1 MASSSPWMVDF
12 LRHKPRGRI
21 FFGWYVLAATVV
33 LNIFVGGTL
42 AYGFPVFFQAMLAE
56 FGWSLAAAAFAYGIL
71 QLEGGALAPL
81 YGWILDRWGT
91 RGPLLIGTAV
101 GALGFFVLS
110 QTNSLG
116 EFYVGFALAGLG
128 FGIYWSGGMAAA
140 ANWFEAKRTRAMGI
154 SLVGYG
160 LAGFLVPGLA
170 LGVDTFGWRAVLA
183 GIAAAAIII
192 CAPLCLVIRHR
203 PERYGLAVDGDD
215 LTTTSRTMLP
225 AQESSQAA
233 PRSLTGSE
241 AIRTRAFWLC
251 SLIYTTSWLPLAVTI
266 PHLLV
271 YLADVGIQDRMAVFA
286 ITGIT
291 AGTIV
296 GRLGGGFLGDV
307 LDKRVILAVA
317 HGLLGLSLL
326 VFAFT
331 SDLWHLA
338 VFLMLIGP
346 AYGATSPVLPSL
358 IGDLFGSRAFAMILG
373 LSVVPG
379 TLIWFFAP
387 SAAGWVADSFGS
399 YRLAWLTTALVILA
413 CAPLAL
419 LIPRQIRRPADV
431 SAGGAA

>member
-1 MASSSPWMVDF
+1 MVDF
-12 LRHKPRGRI
+12 LRHRPRRRI

-33 LNIFVGGTL
+33 LNMFLGGTL
-42 AYGFPVFFQAMLAE
+42 TYGFPIFFQAMLAE
-56 FGWSLAAAAFAYGIL
+56 FGWSLAAAALAFGIL

-81 YGWILDRWGT
+81 YGWMLDRWGT
-91 RGPLLIGTAV
+91 RGPLLVGTAV
-101 GALGFFVLS
+101 GATGFLILS

-116 EFYVGFALAGLG
+116 VFYVGFALAGLG

-140 ANWFEAKRTRAMGI
+140 TNWFDAKRTRAMGI

-170 LGVDTFGWRAVLA
+170 MCVDEFGWRPVLV
-183 GIAAAAIII
+183 GIAAASILI

-203 PERYGLAVDGDD
+203 PEPYGWAVDGDD
-215 LTTTSRTMLP
+215 RASTSGAILP
-225 AQESSQAA
+225 VPESPS
-233 PRSLTGSE
+233 RSFTGPE
-241 AIRTRAFWLC
+241 AIRTPTFWLC

-271 YLADVGIQDRMAVFA
+271 YLADVGIEHRTAVFA

-291 AGTIV
+291 LGTIV
-296 GRLGGGFLGDV
+296 GRLGGGFLGDA
-307 LDKRVILAVA
+307 LDKRVILALA

-331 SDLWHLA
+331 SELWHLA

-358 IGDLFGSRAFAMILG
+358 IGDLFGSRAFALILG

-387 SAAGWVADSFGS
+387 SAAGWVADNFGS
-399 YRLAWLTTALVILA
+399 YRLAWLTTALVIIA
-413 CAPLAL
+413 CSPLAL
-419 LIPRQIRRPADV
+419 LIPRQIRRPMDA